1 MKRILSALLLGLLIS
16 SCNSDAVKEQKK
28 EEKNIPEKVQIPFL
42 SYSVTATL
50 PHDTT
55 SFTEGFLVNEGQ
67 LLESTGSPDYLPQT
81 RSVLGIVDLKT
92 GKINVKAELDKNKYF
107 GEGIVVLNTKIYQ
120 ATYKNQAGFMYDAKT
135 FKMVGQFSYSNKEGW
150 GLTTDGKSIIMS
162 DGSNVLTFL
171 DPEKLNVIK
180 TLGVNTVDVD
190 AADYLNELEYIK
202 GFIYANIWMTGYI
215 AKIDPASGRIQA
227 IIDFS
232 QLVADNKARYSGSLE
247 MNGIAYNATADK
259 IYVTGKFW
267 PHIYEVNFPH

>member
-1 MKRILSALLLGLLIS
+1 MKRILSGLLLGILIT

-28 EEKNIPEKVQIPFL
+28 DEKTIPEKVQIPFL
-42 SYSVTATL
+42 SYSVTSTF

-55 SFTEGFLVNEGQ
+55 SFTEGFLVHEGQ

-107 GEGIVVLNTKIYQ
+107 GEGIVVLNNKIYQ
-120 ATYKNQAGFMYDAKT
+120 ATYKNQTGFMYDAKT
-135 FKMVGQFSYSNKEGW
+135 FKMAGQFSYSNKEGW

-171 DPEKLNVIK
+171 DPERFNVTK

-202 GFIYANIWMTGYI
+202 GYIYANIWMTGYI
-215 AKIDPASGRIQA
+215 VKIDPASGRIQA

-232 QLVADNKARYSGSLE
+232 QLVADNKAKYSASLE
-247 MNGIAYNATADK
+247 MNGIAYDAAADK

-267 PHIYEVNFPH
+267 PHIYEVSFPH